1 MSLVLTLGL
10 TMHIREVEG
19 GEMENLNPVP
29 MVGVFQGPLVPYVD
43 GSRGWKQ
50 PKSPETAA
58 GTYELNIT

>member
-29 MVGVFQGPLVPYVD
+29 MVGVF
-43 GSRGWKQ
+43 
-50 PKSPETAA
+50 
-58 GTYELNIT
+58 